1 LDRGGRHVDQ
11 GRLRPTNARSIEE
24 PTMLVR
30 DVMTSPVV
38 SVQPTTPVRAAAA
51 LLTERGF
58 TALPVVDADADLVGI
73 ATEADLLRDRIRH
86 DARSP
91 RLNRELTADPSPAT
105 VGEVMTRDVFSARPF
120 TDIADLADDMHRLGI
135 RSVPVVETG
144 RTLVGIVSRRDILR
158 TLTRA
163 DVAIATDVRRRLEV
177 YAGPDRWGVDV
188 ASGVVTLHDPV
199 GDPTEQHVA
208 TVMAASVRG
217 VADVQVDRVED

>member
-1 LDRGGRHVDQ
+1 
-11 GRLRPTNARSIEE
+11 
-24 PTMLVR
+24 MLVR

-38 SVQPTTPVRAAAA
+38 SVQTTTPVRAAVA

-58 TALPVVDADADLVGI
+58 TALPVVDADGDLVGI
-73 ATEADLLRDRIRH
+73 VTEADLLRERIRH

-91 RLNRELTADPSPAT
+91 LLNREITTEPAPAT
-105 VGEVMTRDVFSARPF
+105 VGEVMTRDVFSARTF
-120 TDIADLADDMHRLGI
+120 TDVADLADEMHRLGI

-144 RTLVGIVSRRDILR
+144 CTLVGIVSRRDVLR
-158 TLTRA
+158 TLTGA
-163 DVAIATDVRRRLEV
+163 DVAIAADVRRRLEA
-177 YAGPDRWGVDV
+177 YAGPERWGVDV

-217 VADVQVDRVED
+217 VADVHVDRVDG